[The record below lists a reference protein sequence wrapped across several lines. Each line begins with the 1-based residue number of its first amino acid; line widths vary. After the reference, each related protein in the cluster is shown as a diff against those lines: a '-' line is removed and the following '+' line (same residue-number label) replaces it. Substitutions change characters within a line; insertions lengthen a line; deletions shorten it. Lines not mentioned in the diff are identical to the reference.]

1 MDAHAEEYSCPK
13 QLSVKVPPHH
23 QGIITKAVRSGRYG
37 NASEFFRES
46 IEVNGVRRGFTPAD
60 DMLSPAPEKDH
71 TCPRGEQCRVEQ

>member
-23 QGIITKAVRSGRYG
+23 RGIITKAVRSGRYG

-60 DMLSPAPEKDH
+60 VSPAPEKDH